1 MRDLLIYEC
10 HLILLADIVV
20 AVVVAVLVV
29 IMLIA
34 YCYALIIILKF
45 CSQSMRLITTTNNT
59 KTQFSL
65 SFDSPF
71 TCSLDLKSGLMPRG
85 E

>member
-45 CSQSMRLITTTNNT
+45 C
-59 KTQFSL
+59 
-65 SFDSPF
+65 
-71 TCSLDLKSGLMPRG
+71 
-85 E
+85 